1 MLFSNEFELTSSP
14 LQLALSFSYPALLFL
29 DEYESAPTPLCLLL
43 SLFLTLF
50 FRRVWAEPH
59 TPLYLDLA
67 FLSCFVIFSRE
78 WVNPSPL
85 PPSFSFS
92 YPVLL
97 FSVEYE
103 SLPVLCLL
111 LSLFL
116 TLFVIFRGVWVD
128 PEPFSSCFIFILLFG
143 YFLTSMS
150 RPRALFLLLYLSLFL
165 AIFRRVRVDPKPV
178 ACCPLADPLW
188 CGEGDGG
195 GRGTSHHAP
204 GQCMNI
210 LTISGLFHEQ
220 FYYGCKK
227 FARNPQKYTPAGNQ
241 TEL

>member
-1 MLFSNEFELTSSP
+1 MSHSQFF
-14 LQLALSFSYPALLFL
+14 AFCF
-29 DEYESAPTPLCLLL
+29 
-43 SLFLTLF
+43 LF
-50 FRRVWAEPH
+50 FLLCFVNFRGIWAEPK
-59 TPLYLDLA
+59 P
-67 FLSCFVIFSRE
+67 FSSCFIFI
-78 WVNPSPL
+78 
-85 PPSFSFS
+85 
-92 YPVLL
+92 LL
-97 FSVEYE
+97 CLWLFLVEYE

-128 PEPFSSCFIFILLFG
+128 PEPLSSCFIFILLFG
-143 YFLTSMS
+143 YFLTSIS
-150 RPRALFLLLYLSLFL
+150 RPRALFLMLYLYLTLFL

-227 FARNPQKYTPAGNQ
+227 FARNPQKYTPAENR